1 MKPQFS
7 KPGLLVLLSTIALT
21 AGSLAAQETLRGP
34 DGGTA
39 TRVSG
44 VEVLNIAGKP
54 FSANTSTE
62 WTRTLEDGGAVTL
75 HLTAR
80 LARDSQGRVFRER
93 RTFVP
98 AGSDKEPVLN
108 EIHIYD
114 PVSRSQTLCNVH
126 QRQCTIENYTPRV
139 YFGAHRE
146 GVFDGGNRTLT
157 REQLGSN
164 TIENFPVMG
173 TRETTTVRPG
183 VQGNDHEIVSTR
195 EFWYSEDLK
204 TNLAVTR
211 VDPRAGKEV
220 IQLSRITAGEPDASL
235 FTPPAGFVIHDLR
248 SAASSAPPV
257 ER

>member
-1 MKPQFS
+1 MKPGF
-7 KPGLLVLLSTIALT
+7 LVLLSTIALT
-21 AGSLAAQETLRGP
+21 TGSLIGQDTLRGP
-34 DGGTA
+34 DGGTSI
-39 TRVSG
+39 RVSG

-62 WTRTLEDGGAVTL
+62 WTRTLEDGGTVTL

-98 AGSDKEPVLN
+98 AGSDKESKLN

-126 QRQCTIENYTPRV
+126 QRQCTVENYVPRL
-139 YFGAHRE
+139 YFGTFRE

-173 TRETTTVRPG
+173 TRETTTVKPG
-183 VQGNDHEIVSTR
+183 AQGNDHELVSTR

-220 IQLSRITAGEPDASL
+220 IQLSRVAVGEPDTSL
-235 FTPPAGFVIHDLR
+235 FTPPAGFVVRDLR
-248 SAASSAPPV
+248 SAAPSV